1 MDRIMQHREAVML
14 NVTVENIGE
23 LAMVECEGRIV
34 QREAVLKLRQAVTS
48 QSDARIVV
56 LELSEVHAIEGGG
69 LGMLVFLR
77 RWARDHNIRFLL
89 FNPSKSVRSGL
100 KRIRSISEFY
110 IPTMDEMMALLAYA
124 SSRHA
129 LAA

>member
-1 MDRIMQHREAVML
+1 ML

-23 LAMVECEGRIV
+23 LAVVECEGRIV
-34 QREAVLKLRQAVTS
+34 QSEAAFKLRKAVTS
-48 QSDARIVV
+48 QTDARIVV

-89 FNPSKSVRSGL
+89 FNPSKAVRNAL
-100 KRIRSISEFY
+100 KRARSISEFY
-110 IPTMDEMMALLAYA
+110 IPTMDEMVALLAYA
-124 SSRHA
+124 SSRQA

>member
-1 MDRIMQHREAVML
+1 ML

-23 LAMVECEGRIV
+23 LAVVECEGSIV
-34 QREAVLKLRQAVTS
+34 ESEARSKLRKAVTS
-48 QSDARIVV
+48 QTDARIVV

-69 LGMLVFLR
+69 LGTLVLLR

-89 FNPSKSVRSGL
+89 FDPSEAVRNGL
-100 KRIRSISEFY
+100 KRARSIPEFY
-110 IPTMDEMMALLAYA
+110 IPTMDEMIALLAYA

>member
-1 MDRIMQHREAVML
+1 ML

-23 LAMVECEGRIV
+23 LAVVECEGRIV
-34 QREAVLKLRQAVTS
+34 QREAAVKLRKAVTS
-48 QSDARIVV
+48 QTDARIVV
-56 LELSEVHAIEGGG
+56 LQLSEVHAIEGGG

-77 RWARDHNIRFLL
+77 RWARDNNIRFLL
-89 FNPSKSVRSGL
+89 FNPSKSVRNGL

-110 IPTMDEMMALLAYA
+110 IHKMDEMTALLVYA

-129 LAA
+129 LAG

>member
-1 MDRIMQHREAVML
+1 ML

-23 LAMVECEGRIV
+23 LAVVECEGKIV
-34 QREAVLKLRQAVTS
+34 QREAALTLRRAVTS
-48 QSDARIVV
+48 QTDARIVV

-89 FNPSKSVRSGL
+89 FNPSKSVRNGL

-110 IPTMDEMMALLAYA
+110 IIPTMDEMMALLAYA

>member
-1 MDRIMQHREAVML
+1 MDRNQAFGSKRML
-14 NVTVENIGE
+14 NVAVENIGE
-23 LAMVECEGRIV
+23 LAVVECEGKLVRS
-34 QREAVLKLRQAVTS
+34 EAVLKLREAVTS
-48 QSDARIVV
+48 QTDARIVV

-77 RWARDHNIRFLL
+77 RWARVHNIRVLL
-89 FNPSKSVRSGL
+89 FNPSKAVRNGL
-100 KRIRSISEFY
+100 TRARSISEFY

>member
-1 MDRIMQHREAVML
+1 ML

-23 LAMVECEGRIV
+23 LAVVECDGRIV
-34 QREAVLKLRQAVTS
+34 QNAAALKLRKAVTS
-48 QSDARIVV
+48 QTHARIVV
-56 LELSEVHAIEGGG
+56 LELSEVHAIEGDG

-77 RWARDHNIRFLL
+77 RWAREHNIRFLL
-89 FNPSKSVRSGL
+89 FNPSKSVRNGL
-100 KRIRSISEFY
+100 KRAKSLSEFY
-110 IPTMDEMMALLAYA
+110 IPTIEEMMALLTYA